1 MTQALYS
8 SNLFLA
14 ARDLQ
19 DFEQL
24 FTQIHEPID
33 GKSKQ
38 PHSPEHLL
46 RSIIEEVAKRK
57 FERPHLGET
66 LDRIALR
73 AQRNLDRL
81 ASGLPV
87 KIPVYY
93 HATKTMDVAKKILQG
108 SILAMDAKE
117 GKGTYISSEIEPIY
131 GDFIFAI
138 AREDVETRDL
148 SLDSNV
154 NKSKVWPESNSG
166 RAVWRALK
174 DNLPMLSGRTS
185 NAAYLILK
193 NSDYRE
199 EAEQF
204 ITTLNLDTPL
214 EILSYEEALVEHK
227 IISDLQGVYETKQ
240 WSQHWQ
246 ASAAAI
252 DKFIM
257 SAKQRSA
264 ATVELDSDD
273 WN

>member
-1 MTQALYS
+1 MAQSVQT

-24 FTQIHEPID
+24 FTQIHEPQD
-33 GKSKQ
+33 EKSKQ
-38 PHSPEHLL
+38 LQSTEDLL
-46 RSIIEEVAKRK
+46 RRIVEETGKNI
-57 FERPHLGET
+57 FEKPHLR
-66 LDRIALR
+66 DALEKIGAR

-93 HATKTMDVAKKILQG
+93 HATKTIDVAKKILQG
-108 SILAMDAKE
+108 SILSQPAKE
-117 GKGTYISSEIEPIY
+117 GKGAYISSEIEPMY

-138 AREDVETRDL
+138 AREAVEIREL
-148 SLDSNV
+148 SSDSNV
-154 NKSKVWPESNSG
+154 NRNKLWHESNSG

-174 DNLPMLSGRTS
+174 DDLPMLSGRTS
-185 NAAYLILK
+185 NAAYVILK
-193 NSDYRE
+193 NSDHRE
-199 EAEQF
+199 EVERF
-204 ITTLNLDTPL
+204 IGTLNLDTPL
-214 EILSYEEALVEHK
+214 EAVSYDEALVEHK

-240 WSQHWQ
+240 WSQYWQ
-246 ASAAAI
+246 VSAAAI
-252 DKFIM
+252 DKFILN
-257 SAKQRSA
+257 SKQRSV